1 MKTSKL
7 VNDYVKAH
15 EAHDAVNKEIQAQT
29 EALQN
34 KLKALKKKKDTLK
47 NAIMKELEG
56 SNSKRL
62 ESTTNFVVWKP
73 VPIKA
78 HVQNRM
84 LVNKEKWSLGRGH
97 GGHAH

>member
-1 MKTSKL
+1 MYVLNNKESEKEMKTSKL

-15 EAHDAVNKEIQAQT
+15 EAEASIIAEIKAQT
-29 EALQN
+29 EDLHK
-34 KLKALKKKKDTLK
+34 KLKALQKEKKTLK
-47 NAIMKELEG
+47 SVILQELEG

-78 HVQNRM
+78 YVQNRM
-84 LVNKEKWSLGRGH
+84 LVNKEK
-97 GGHAH
+97 